1 MSLRL
6 PIVVRSNVLG
16 SEPDGFHVALLGEL
30 PDASLRLASSIYID
44 NIVELGLQGGFPLVM
59 GTPSIEIS

>member
-6 PIVVRSNVLG
+6 PIVVGSNVLG
-16 SEPDGFHVALLGEL
+16 GEPDGFHVALLDEL

-44 NIVELGLQGGFPLVM
+44 NIVEPGLQEAFH
-59 GTPSIEIS
+59 

>member
-6 PIVVRSNVLG
+6 PIVVGSNVLG
-16 SEPDGFHVALLGEL
+16 SEPDGFHVALLDEL

-44 NIVELGLQGGFPLVM
+44 NIVEPGLQEAFH
-59 GTPSIEIS
+59 